1 MGSKSAESEPKSYN
15 HYVRKVEPGPGSS
28 GHQGFVQ
35 GAGMRYFCKTVL
47 TDILTRSTQN
57 ACLLAASPTP
67 DISFKM
73 TFQAMGM
80 ALFKE

>member
-1 MGSKSAESEPKSYN
+1 MGFKSAESEPKLYN
-15 HYVRKVEPGPGSS
+15 HYVRKVEPGPGSF
-28 GHQGFVQ
+28 GHQSLVQ
-35 GAGMRYFCKTVL
+35 GDGTHYFCKTVFI
-47 TDILTRSTQN
+47 DILTRSTQN